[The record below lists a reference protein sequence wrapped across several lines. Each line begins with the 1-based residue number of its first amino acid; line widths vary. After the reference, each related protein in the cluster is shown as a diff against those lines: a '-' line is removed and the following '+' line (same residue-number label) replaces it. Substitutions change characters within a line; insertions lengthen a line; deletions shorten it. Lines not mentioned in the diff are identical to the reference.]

1 MAHRRGTLVAVF
13 ACAMAIGLA
22 AHTQQRATPLSDQRT
37 GDDSAADWS
46 ARRAAGYLD
55 GRLEW
60 WLTWRNAARD
70 HDTACV
76 SCHTS
81 VPYALAR
88 PSLRGALHET
98 EPSATER
105 KVHANVVTRVNLWK
119 DVAPFYA
126 DQTVG
131 LPKTSES
138 RGTEAILNALIL
150 ATRDREAGALGDDTR
165 RAFDNLWA
173 LQFRKGDLTGAWAWL
188 NFHLEPFESTAASYY
203 GAALAAIAVGT
214 APGGYASQPEIQT
227 QLALLSTYL
236 RRGADSEHDFNR
248 LMLLWASTVLPTL
261 LTADQQRA
269 IVDAALSKQQDD
281 GGWTMSTLGPWKRS
295 DATAIDS
302 KSDGYAT
309 GLSLMTLQRAGLS
322 KRDPRIRN
330 GLVWLM
336 RHQDPANG
344 MWSASSLNK
353 QRDPASDIG
362 KFMSDVATAYA
373 VLALTQ

>member
-1 MAHRRGTLVAVF
+1 MAHRRATLIVAF
-13 ACAMAIGLA
+13 ACAIATGLGA
-22 AHTQQRATPLSDQRT
+22 RAQQRAAPLSEPPAGHDGR
-37 GDDSAADWS
+37 ADFN
-46 ARRAAGYLD
+46 ARRAAGYMD
-55 GRLEW
+55 DRLEW
-60 WLTWRNAARD
+60 WLKWPNAARD

-76 SCHTS
+76 SCHTA

-88 PSLRGALHET
+88 PSLRGALAET

-105 KVHANVVTRVNLWK
+105 KLHENVLKRVRLWK
-119 DVAPFYA
+119 DVAPFYP

-150 ATRDREAGALGDDTR
+150 ATRDRQTGTLSDDTR
-165 RAFDNLWA
+165 LAFDNLWA

-188 NFHLEPFESTAASYY
+188 NFRLEPWESTTATYY

-214 APGGYASQPEIQT
+214 APGSYASKPEIQS
-227 QLALLSTYL
+227 QLTLLSNYL
-236 RRGADSEHDFNR
+236 RRGAKSEHDFNR
-248 LMLLWASTVLPTL
+248 LMVLWASTTLPTL
-261 LTADQQRA
+261 LTPGDQRA

-281 GGWTMSTLGPWKRS
+281 GGWTMSTLGSWKRS
-295 DATAIDS
+295 DATALDS

-309 GLSLMTLQRAGLS
+309 GLALMTLQRAGLS
-322 KRDPRIRN
+322 KDDPRIRK
-330 GLVWLM
+330 GLLWLT
-336 RHQDPANG
+336 RHQDPASG